1 MGLIINEEEI
11 SIQVNIDRI
20 EKRILKEN
28 RNMIFVRAINTK
40 DKNK

>member
-28 RNMIFVRAINTK
+28 RNMIFVRAINIK

>member
-11 SIQVNIDRI
+11 SIQINIDRI